1 MVVCW
6 SSNWRIVVIVQL
18 AKWYWSHQNEGAYKQ
33 AERSLSFVKGCRAA
47 LSTTVRAYWCYHCLN
62 VVVVCTNGSNG
73 VWKKRSSLSVW
84 RYFLGVEPLPLLPHD
99 SPSSFSVA
107 PGGSEEEKR
116 LGKGRGWKNSNTR
129 SMGRKEAA
137 AELGIR
143 GVRNSRGSAW
153 KTRGCLGEEGREDSS
168 KEGWFKIK
176 LASSRENAPAITE
189 LFFTL

>member
-6 SSNWRIVVIVQL
+6 SSNQRIVVIVQS
-18 AKWYWSHQNEGAYKQ
+18 AKRYWSHQNEGAYKQ
-33 AERSLSFVKGCRAA
+33 AERSLSFVKGCGAA
-47 LSTTVRAYWCYHCLN
+47 LSTTVRAWWCCHCLN
-62 VVVVCTNGSNG
+62 FVLVWANGSSG
-73 VWKKRSSLSVW
+73 VWKKSSSLSVW

-99 SPSSFSVA
+99 SPSSFRVA

-116 LGKGRGWKNSNTR
+116 LRKGRGWKNSNTR
-129 SMGRKEAA
+129 STGRKEAA

-153 KTRGCLGEEGREDSS
+153 KRRGCLGEEGREDSS
-168 KEGWFKIK
+168 EEGQFKIK

>member
-6 SSNWRIVVIVQL
+6 SSNQRIVVKVQS
-18 AKWYWSHQNEGAYKQ
+18 AKRYWSHQNEGAYKQ
-33 AERSLSFVKGCRAA
+33 AERSLSFVRTVGQPLVQ
-47 LSTTVRAYWCYHCLN
+47 LSEHADAVTAWTLYLCGQTVA
-62 VVVVCTNGSNG
+62 VESG
-73 VWKKRSSLSVW
+73 KRSSSLSVW

-99 SPSSFSVA
+99 SPSSFRVA

-116 LGKGRGWKNSNTR
+116 LRKGRGWKNSNTR

-153 KTRGCLGEEGREDSS
+153 KRRGCLGEEGREDSS
-168 KEGWFKIK
+168 EEGQFKIK